1 MHGNAAVTQPE
12 GPRQIGGSRKGC
24 PNKNTKALKDMILG
38 ALSKAG
44 GEKYLLEQSRT
55 NPNGFLALVGK
66 VLPMT
71 VTGEGTGG
79 SIVVEIVKF
88 AGDEGSN

>member
-1 MHGNAAVTQPE
+1 MSGGGSKPGE
-12 GPRQIGGSRKGC
+12 RRGGGSRKGI
-24 PNKNTKALKDMILG
+24 PNVATKALKDMILN

-44 GEKYLLEQSRT
+44 GEEYLVAQART
-55 NPNGFLALVGK
+55 NPNGFLQLIGR

-71 VTGEGTGG
+71 VTGEGNGG

-88 AGDEGSN
+88 SGNDE